1 MLPEIF
7 DRVEELVGK
16 NPVYT
21 WKFQREMLMDVDT
34 VTNAVYAI
42 IYPHQFENQNH
53 LGNPTAIANAQYMA
67 KQYMDIRCGDIKANF
82 DEDAEKG
89 SAKLVLELK
98 NGVITVRHGES
109 NQVLVDFLAVDGDWK
124 AITNAINKIVE
135 DRGEKWFI

>member
-7 DRVEELVGK
+7 DRVEELAGK
-16 NPVYT
+16 NA
-21 WKFQREMLMDVDT
+21 DVDT

-42 IYPHQFENQNH
+42 ITGNSLWNLEAAYGRKLKVTDH
-53 LGNPTAIANAQYMA
+53 LGNPTAIANALYMA
-67 KQYMDIRCGDIKANF
+67 KQYMDIRGKKIADR
-82 DEDAEKG
+82 G

-109 NQVLVDFLAVDGDWK
+109 NQVLTDFSAVEGDWK

-135 DRGEKWFI
+135 KRGEKWLI

>member
-21 WKFQREMLMDVDT
+21 WKFQREVLMDVDT

-42 IYPHQFENQNH
+42 ITGNSLWNLEAAYGRKLKVTDL

-67 KQYMDIRCGDIKANF
+67 KQYMDIR
-82 DEDAEKG
+82 G
-89 SAKLVLELK
+89 SK
-98 NGVITVRHGES
+98 NG
-109 NQVLVDFLAVDGDWK
+109 
-124 AITNAINKIVE
+124 
-135 DRGEKWFI
+135 